1 MSDQEEY
8 PLTRSKRH
16 QKKKKKKP
24 KSKKPLII
32 TAIILLLIG
41 SMGFVFRKELVPI
54 AFKLF
59 LEGTVKEG
67 IDNAYEPI
75 KEVTGP
81 AGDEEK
87 QDELSKPFSMLL
99 LGVDE
104 REGDVGRSDTMIYAV
119 FRPEEHRMLLMSI
132 PRDSYVP
139 IVGRDKRD
147 KVNAAYAYGG
157 TKMSVETVE
166 QLLQTDVDYYAKVN
180 FQALVEVVDALGGV
194 KLPITEVIEN
204 KYKYHVK
211 LRIEPNKPIYDGA
224 DALNYV
230 RYREDSDFKRTERQ
244 RIFIKAATE
253 RALALGNITKIPQL
267 MDIASSN
274 MKTDMTSDFI
284 IDLAELLYEKGSVPQ
299 MSSYMLKGEGENNK
313 YGWYYMLSDQGLAEA
328 QQLVDNWMD
337 ENTAATALIDPELKE
352 Q

>member
-8 PLTRSKRH
+8 PLTRSKRY
-16 QKKKKKKP
+16 QTQKKKKP

-41 SMGFVFRKELVPI
+41 TMGFAFRKELVAV
-54 AFKLF
+54 AFQLF
-59 LEGTVKEG
+59 LEDTVK
-67 IDNAYEPI
+67 DTFKDSYEPI
-75 KEVTGP
+75 KVTGP

-87 QDELSKPFSMLL
+87 QGELTKPFSMLL

-119 FRPEEHRMLLMSI
+119 FRPEEHRMLLMSL

-139 IVGRDKRD
+139 IAGKEKRN
-147 KVNAAYAYGG
+147 KINAAYAFGG

-166 QLLQTDVDYYAKVN
+166 QLLETEVDYYAKVN

-194 KLPITEVIEN
+194 ELPINEVIEN
-204 KYKYHVK
+204 KLRYHVK

-230 RYREDSDFKRTERQ
+230 RYREDSDYKRTERQ
-244 RIFIKAATE
+244 RIFIKQATE
-253 RALALGNITKIPQL
+253 RALSLGNITKIPQL

-299 MSSYMLKGEGENNK
+299 MSSYMLKGEGENNQ
-313 YGWYYMLSDQGLAEA
+313 YGWYYMLSDQGLTEA
-328 QQLVDNWMD
+328 QELLDNWMD
-337 ENTAATALIDPELKE
+337 ENTAATDLIDPELKE

>member
-1 MSDQEEY
+1 MSDQEY

-16 QKKKKKKP
+16 QSKKKKKP
-24 KSKKPLII
+24 KSKKPLMIA
-32 TAIILLLIG
+32 AIILVLLG
-41 SMGFVFRKELVPI
+41 SFMYVFRKELIPI
-54 AFKLF
+54 AFQLF
-59 LEGTVKEG
+59 LEDTVK
-67 IDNAYEPI
+67 DKLNDAYDPI

-81 AGDEEK
+81 AGEEDAK
-87 QDELSKPFSMLL
+87 DKLKKPFSMLL

-132 PRDSYVP
+132 PRDSYVE
-139 IVGRDKRD
+139 IAGRDKRD

-166 QLLQTDVDYYAKVN
+166 QLLQTNVDYYAKVN

-211 LRIEPNKPIYDGA
+211 LRIEPNKPIYDGE

-230 RYREDSDFKRTERQ
+230 RYREDSDFMRTERQ
-244 RIFIKAATE
+244 RTFIKAATE
-253 RALALGNITKIPQL
+253 RALEMGNIMKIPQL
-267 MDIASSN
+267 IDIASSN

-284 IDLAELLYEKGSVPQ
+284 INLAEVLYAKESVPQ
-299 MSSYMLKGEGENNK
+299 MSSYMLKGEGENK
-313 YGWYYMLSDQGLAEA
+313 SYGWYYMLSDQGLTEA

-337 ENTAATALIDPELKE
+337 ANTASDELIDPEKKE